1 MRKILPIL
9 FLLLILVNLI
19 GHAQPQPNFPQLKT
33 FQQTLAGLNVQF
45 AFPKDFKE
53 IKTVRNP
60 ELDID
65 YAMELP
71 NENFQVWFMVKNL
84 QQQRTKLK
92 VFEDAS
98 KAAINN
104 PDSLYRPIATAT
116 AITLAG
122 KNNYTVKVLP
132 PEALALFN
140 ASGGQ
145 SYLLGLYNT
154 PVTNRC
160 KYGLLICLQKHG
172 AGSVSMLF
180 LSNDNG
186 PDFYKNV
193 NKACYSVRFN

>member
-1 MRKILPIL
+1 MRKILSIFMLL
-9 FLLLILVNLI
+9 FSSGLIVH
-19 GHAQPQPNFPQLKT
+19 GQSVQNFPQLKS
-33 FQQTLAGLNVQF
+33 FQQNLSGINVQF
-45 AFPKDFKE
+45 AFPRDFKE
-53 IKTVRNP
+53 IKTLHTTD
-60 ELDID
+60 LDID
-65 YAMELP
+65 YAIELP

-84 QQQRTKLK
+84 QQQRAKLK

-98 KAAINN
+98 KAAANN
-104 PDSLYRPIATAT
+104 PDSLYKPIATAT

-140 ASGGQ
+140 AGQGQ
-145 SYLLGLYNT
+145 SYLLNLYDT

-172 AGSVSMLF
+172 SGSVSMLF

>member
-1 MRKILPIL
+1 MLL
-9 FLLLILVNLI
+9 FSVGLLVR
-19 GHAQPQPNFPQLKT
+19 GQSAQNFPQLKS
-33 FQQTLAGLNVQF
+33 FQQNLATLNVQF
-45 AFPKDFKE
+45 ALPRDFKE
-53 IKTVRNP
+53 IKTVHTAD
-60 ELDID
+60 LDVD

-84 QQQRTKLK
+84 QQQRARLK

-98 KAAINN
+98 KAAIST
-104 PDSLYRPIATAT
+104 PDSLYKPIATAT
-116 AITLAG
+116 AIALAG
-122 KNNYTVKVLP
+122 KNNYTVKALP

-140 ASGGQ
+140 ANEGQ
-145 SYLLGLYNT
+145 SYLLSLYNT
-154 PVTNRC
+154 PITNRC

-172 AGSVSMLF
+172 AGSISMLF